1 MKIGIDIDGV
11 ILDSEEEFRVQ
22 AELFDVI
29 KLNRNS
35 IKNNNELKAQER
47 YSWNKEEMDEFI
59 NQKFLEV
66 AKVSNFMPGAL
77 EVINLLKNEGH
88 ELIIITARGGIIKEM
103 KNVAEEQFKLKNLF
117 FDKYYWATENKLE
130 ICKQE
135 EVDIIIDDYYKTCKA
150 TSENKIKTLY
160 FREYPNYELEENEF
174 LKEVHNWGEIYRY
187 IHEIGGNNAR

>member
-160 FREYPNYELEENEF
+160 FREYPNYELEENEY

>member
-160 FREYPNYELEENEF
+160 FREYPNYELEENDY

-187 IHEIGGNNAR
+187 IHDMR